1 METDQGV
8 YPIAVL
14 IDELK
19 HEEVQFRLNAIR
31 RLSTIALALGV
42 ERARDELVPFL
53 DGRVTTAPTP
63 MTLSQSPLRTKMK
76 CCWRLPR
83 KCRD

>member
-1 METDQGV
+1 MDQQQHHHQQQQQDQL

-19 HEEVQFRLNAIR
+19 HEDVTYRLNAIR

-42 ERARDELVPFL
+42 ERARDELIPFL
-53 DGRVTTAPTP
+53 DGTIY
-63 MTLSQSPLRTKMK
+63 
-76 CCWRLPR
+76 
-83 KCRD
+83 